1 MKINAEKAAEIGEAL
16 LDAAQDAT
24 TMNCPC
30 LVIYNEN
37 LQIAY
42 ASTDCPTDDMVLY
55 TVYPA

>member
-16 LDAAQDAT
+16 LDAAQDST
-24 TMNCPC
+24 TMDCPC

-42 ASTDCPTDDMVLY
+42 TSTDCPTDDMVLY
-55 TVYPA
+55 TVHPV